1 MEELFKLLNSKFILT
16 QIKIHNF
23 SLLEEDVSV
32 EMKLVSEISGEK
44 NILFENVTRI
54 NINSEYYSCSERSS
68 ILIQDI
74 STLQWEKIMYKVS
87 ISEEIMTFYCENILL
102 K

>member
-1 MEELFKLLNSKFILT
+1 MEKLFKLLNSKFILT
-16 QIKIHNF
+16 QIRIHNF

-32 EMKLVSEISGEK
+32 EMKLMSEIFGEK
-44 NILFENVTRI
+44 NILFENVTQL

-74 STLQWEKIMYKVS
+74 SVLQWKRVIYKVS

-102 K
+102 I

>member
-16 QIKIHNF
+16 QIEIHNF
-23 SLLEEDVSV
+23 SLLEEDVSI

-74 STLQWEKIMYKVS
+74 STLQWEGIMYKVS

>member
-16 QIKIHNF
+16 QIEIHNF

-74 STLQWEKIMYKVS
+74 STLQWEGIMYKVS